1 MFKKNTKS
9 KKFNLKHLNDVFYVF
24 KKISNKEKISED
36 NEQQYIELLLK
47 QYLEDKDKLIE
58 AEIIER
64 CKKEFNEIHWNETKR
79 H

>member
-64 CKKEFNEIHWNETKR
+64 CKKEFNEIH
-79 H
+79 